1 LKRLHQN
8 EGREWKEWYKESLR
22 EWKER
27 YRSALQEWKDK
38 YQEWKTKAK
47 SEEAFPHLPPMP
59 PIPPLHSISSS
70 RTNVVASRIG
80 TEQLQVIDMLIEAGV
95 FGTRSE
101 AVAYLVNEGMKARQD
116 ILDKVSSALREI
128 RGIRKKA
135 EEQVRR
141 LKEDI
146 GVAEPQV
153 EETASESVEPR
164 ERKRMCFECGK
175 DLTKLPDDISVCPYC
190 GTEIEED

>member
-1 LKRLHQN
+1 
-8 EGREWKEWYKESLR
+8 
-22 EWKER
+22 
-27 YRSALQEWKDK
+27 
-38 YQEWKTKAK
+38 
-47 SEEAFPHLPPMP
+47 
-59 PIPPLHSISSS
+59 
-70 RTNVVASRIG
+70 
-80 TEQLQVIDMLIEAGV
+80 MLIEAGV

-116 ILDKVSSALREI
+116 ILDKVSSALKEI

-146 GVAEPQV
+146 GVAEPHV
-153 EETASESVEPR
+153 EETEAESEEPK
-164 ERKRMCFECGK
+164 ERKTMCFACGK
-175 DLTKLPDDISVCPYC
+175 KLSNLPEDISVCPYC

>member
-1 LKRLHQN
+1 
-8 EGREWKEWYKESLR
+8 
-22 EWKER
+22 
-27 YRSALQEWKDK
+27 
-38 YQEWKTKAK
+38 
-47 SEEAFPHLPPMP
+47 
-59 PIPPLHSISSS
+59 
-70 RTNVVASRIG
+70 
-80 TEQLQVIDMLIEAGV
+80 MLIEAGV

-116 ILDKVSSALREI
+116 ILDKVSSALKEI
-128 RGIRKKA
+128 RGIRRKA

-153 EETASESVEPR
+153 EETVPESAEPR

-175 DLTKLPDDISVCPYC
+175 DLSNLPDDISVCPYC
-190 GTEIEED
+190 GTEIEEK

>member
-1 LKRLHQN
+1 
-8 EGREWKEWYKESLR
+8 
-22 EWKER
+22 
-27 YRSALQEWKDK
+27 
-38 YQEWKTKAK
+38 
-47 SEEAFPHLPPMP
+47 M
-59 PIPPLHSISSS
+59 
-70 RTNVVASRIG
+70 VASRIG

-116 ILDKVSSALREI
+116 ILDKVSSALKEI

-153 EETASESVEPR
+153 EETTPEREEPR
-164 ERKRMCFECGK
+164 ERKRTCLECGK
-175 DLTKLPDDISVCPYC
+175 DLSNLPDDISVCPYC
-190 GTEIEED
+190 GTDLEEE

>member
-1 LKRLHQN
+1 
-8 EGREWKEWYKESLR
+8 
-22 EWKER
+22 
-27 YRSALQEWKDK
+27 
-38 YQEWKTKAK
+38 
-47 SEEAFPHLPPMP
+47 M
-59 PIPPLHSISSS
+59 
-70 RTNVVASRIG
+70 ASRIG

-116 ILDKVSSALREI
+116 ILNKVSSALKEI
-128 RGIRKKA
+128 RGIRRKA

-146 GVAEPQV
+146 GVAEPRA
-153 EETASESVEPR
+153 EETAAESAEPR

-175 DLTKLPDDISVCPYC
+175 DLTNLPDDISVCPYC

>member
-1 LKRLHQN
+1 LKKLHQN
-8 EGREWKEWYKESLR
+8 EGKEWKEWYKESLR

-27 YRSALQEWKDK
+27 YRSALQEWRDK
-38 YQEWKTKAK
+38 YREWKTNAK

-116 ILDKVSSALREI
+116 ILNKVSSALKEI
-128 RGIRKKA
+128 RGIRRKA

-146 GVAEPQV
+146 GVAEPRA
-153 EETASESVEPR
+153 EETAAESAEPR

-175 DLTKLPDDISVCPYC
+175 DLTNLPDDISVCPYC

>member
-1 LKRLHQN
+1 
-8 EGREWKEWYKESLR
+8 
-22 EWKER
+22 
-27 YRSALQEWKDK
+27 
-38 YQEWKTKAK
+38 
-47 SEEAFPHLPPMP
+47 MP

-70 RTNVVASRIG
+70 RTNVVASRVG

-116 ILDKVSSALREI
+116 ILDKVSSALNEI

-135 EEQVRR
+135 EEHVRR

-146 GVAEPQV
+146 GVAESRV
-153 EETASESVEPR
+153 EETKAEIEEPR
-164 ERKRMCFECGK
+164 ERKGTCFECGK
-175 DLTKLPDDISVCPYC
+175 DLSNLPGDISVCPYC
-190 GTEIEED
+190 GTEIGEG